1 MFILHVVYT
10 AFQAKSTR
18 LRTGASIPAAV
29 INITASLAATWTS
42 FLEDQRSIAP
52 SYILVL
58 YFSAAGLLS
67 LPRLRSLWLITGED
81 GVTVCRGLWTTIF
94 IVTVLVLFA
103 ESASRFTSL
112 QPLYQLRNREE
123 RSGFW
128 GRSFYV
134 YLLPLLKAGNSKVL
148 DVNDLPGVDAELQG
162 EDSGDRLRREFSKR
176 HTSGKNILIRA
187 ALAAYRPIFLWAIP
201 SRLAL
206 TAFNFSQPFLITTTI
221 NFMGASAT
229 SENQNYGPSL
239 VGAYILVYCGIT
251 VSQITRYCSTKAHKR

>member
-1 MFILHVVYT
+1 
-10 AFQAKSTR
+10 
-18 LRTGASIPAAV
+18 V
-29 INITASLAATWTS
+29 INIAATLAATWTS

-58 YFSAAGLLS
+58 YFSSASLLA
-67 LPRLRSLWLITGED
+67 LPRLRSLWLIPGE
-81 GVTVCRGLWTTIF
+81 GGISVCRGLWTTIF

-134 YLLPLLKAGNSKVL
+134 YLLPLLKAGNSKLLEVS
-148 DVNDLPGVDAELQG
+148 DLPEVDAELQG
-162 EDSGDRLRREFSKR
+162 QDAGDKLQLEFAKRR
-176 HTSGKNILIRA
+176 TSDKNILIRA
-187 ALAAYRPIFLWAIP
+187 AFDAYKPIFLWAIP

-221 NFMGASAT
+221 KFMGASPT
-229 SENQNYGPSL
+229 TENQNYGPSL
-239 VGAYILVYCGIT
+239 VGGYILVYSGVT
-251 VSQITRYCSTKAHKR
+251 VGTMNDRRLHMYISETD